1 VSGGRTLVC
10 KEATWSPMAIL
21 AVAMVVGP
29 PAARSA
35 AAGDRTDIAAQP
47 AAVVAA
53 SCRLPEV
60 ELASATA
67 DEPAVMLGGISD
79 LWVERIAAGRWR
91 AWAVTDRGPN
101 GMVEVDGRQRRTLV
115 APSFAPRIVELEI
128 DWNAAVPERLQ
139 AAVTGTVVLR
149 DAAGV
154 PLSGRPNGLPGD
166 PEMLD
171 PRGAAV
177 IAADPRGV
185 DTEGLVRMRSGR
197 WWLAEEYGPSLLL
210 MAAAGNVEWRLMPA
224 GKSIAGMDTRG
235 CLPAAYAGRRDNR
248 GFEALALAPDE
259 SRAFALLQS
268 PLAPAA
274 REAADRPGLVR
285 LLAFDAATGLPVAE
299 HVYRLGD
306 PAAQGS
312 APARDEIPTD
322 GKLCA
327 MAALGPE
334 SLLVLEQGD
343 GGVVRLY
350 IADLG
355 PATDTLPRTLAGTEP
370 ALESLDLAAAGV
382 VPIAKRLVA
391 DLAPSLDDL
400 RTSAG
405 LRGPAAGALK
415 LEGLAVADERHVF
428 LVNDDDFGVRGESA
442 APVPR
447 SCLWVVRLPRPLPLA
462 GP

>member
-1 VSGGRTLVC
+1 MVT
-10 KEATWSPMAIL
+10 L
-21 AVAMVVGP
+21 AVAMAVVP
-29 PAARSA
+29 PAERSV
-35 AAGDRTDIAAQP
+35 AAGDGAGAAQP
-47 AAVVAA
+47 AAVVVA
-53 SCRLPEV
+53 SCRFPEV
-60 ELASATA
+60 ELASATV

-79 LWVERIAAGRWR
+79 LWAERFAAGRWR

-128 DWNAAVPERLQ
+128 DWSTAVPERVQ
-139 AAVTGTVVLR
+139 VAVTGTVVLR
-149 DAAGV
+149 DAGGV

-210 MAAAGNVEWRLMPA
+210 LNADGGVEQRLMPV
-224 GKSIAGMDTRG
+224 GKSIAGNDARS
-235 CLPAAYAGRRDNR
+235 CLPAAYAARRDNR
-248 GFEALALAPDE
+248 GFEALAIDPDE

-268 PLAPAA
+268 PLASPPAA
-274 REAADRPGLVR
+274 AGRSDVVR
-285 LLAFDAATGLPVAE
+285 LLAFDPATGLPVAE

-306 PAAQGS
+306 PADPGS
-312 APARDEIPTD
+312 EPARDELPAD

-350 IADLG
+350 TADLR

-370 ALESLDLAAAGV
+370 AVESLDLAAAGV
-382 VPIAKRLVA
+382 VPVAKRLVA
-391 DLAPSLDDL
+391 DLAMILDEQ
-400 RTSAG
+400 RTAAG

-428 LVNDDDFGVRGESA
+428 LVNDDDFGVRGDSA

-447 SCLWVVRLPRPLPLA
+447 SCLWVVRLPRPLRLA